1 MFIVYTTSEID
12 VREWECLWLAFL
24 GVPKMQIH
32 VSYCDGMCVRVG
44 VWVRCPKRQKTLKL
58 TKMAHKIGDYVLLV
72 VIRRKECNYFEES
85 ILRICDL

>member
-32 VSYCDGMCVRVG
+32 VSYCDDIFERVG
-44 VWVRCPKRQKTLKL
+44 V
-58 TKMAHKIGDYVLLV
+58 
-72 VIRRKECNYFEES
+72 
-85 ILRICDL
+85 